1 MNSIRAS
8 RAAVLSAS
16 VLALAACSDATMAP
30 VAVSNAVKQG
40 AALVHSS
47 LVGYPDVND
56 PASWEGALI
65 ICKQANAAGTFDID
79 YSVTAKTAGTLFTS
93 GTVSVAAGTCV
104 KAAQV
109 PGTITPGGY
118 LVDIQEHALPAN
130 WAMTNYTALLSQPT
144 LVRPAAVVD
153 LNARTATGQF
163 LGHDVGVVITIENTY
178 TAPTGQIGDFVWNDL
193 NHNGVQD
200 AGEPGIPN
208 VKVNLSGSATA
219 STTTDANGAYLFTGL
234 DVGSYTVTVDAST
247 LPAGYLPTLTG
258 QGTAATDN
266 NGSPANTS
274 LATPSSQDLTLDFG
288 YYLPPP
294 PPPPG
299 PSCTLTQGF
308 WKTHQEL
315 WDTKGE
321 KVVWNGQLFFNSGRT
336 YAQIYAMNPSGG
348 NSYIQLA
355 HQYIAAVLNVNGG
368 SDPAADAAIANA
380 AAKFSATAAGVTFVK
395 NAAWTALA
403 TTLDNYNTGVTGPGH
418 CN

>member
-1 MNSIRAS
+1 
-8 RAAVLSAS
+8 
-16 VLALAACSDATMAP
+16 MAP
-30 VAVSNAVKQG
+30 VALNNAAQAG
-40 AALVHSS
+40 AVVQLA
-47 LVGYPDVND
+47 LVGYPDVNN

-65 ICKQANAAGTFDID
+65 ICKSANAAGTFDID
-79 YSVTAKTAGTLFTS
+79 YSVTATTAGTLYTS

-109 PGTITPGGY
+109 PGTVTPGGY
-118 LVDIQEHALPAN
+118 LVGIAEHALPAN
-130 WAMTNYTALLSQPT
+130 WAMTNYTALLSQPA

-163 LGHDVGVVITIENTY
+163 LGHDVGVVITVENTY
-178 TAPTGQIGDFVWNDL
+178 TAPTGKIGDFVWNDL

-208 VKVNLSGSATA
+208 VKVNLSGAATA
-219 STTTDANGAYLFTGL
+219 TATTDANGAYLFTGL

-247 LPAGYLPTLTG
+247 LPAGFLPTLTG
-258 QGTAATDN
+258 QGGALNDN
-266 NGSPANTS
+266 NGSPASAALVTS
-274 LATPSSQDLTLDFG
+274 SSQDLTVDFG
-288 YYLPPP
+288 YYIPAPP

-315 WDTKGE
+315 WNVKG
-321 KVVWNGQLFFNSGRT
+321 KRVVWNGQLFFNSGLT

-348 NSYIQLA
+348 NSFIQLA

-395 NAAWTALA
+395 NAAWTSLA
-403 TTLDNYNTGVTGPGH
+403 STLDNYNNGKTGPGH
-418 CN
+418 CD